1 MTSATFSLRLK
12 NSFVSVAKVF
22 RQPSYILLAFVGA
35 FFASGLILWSL
46 NLDLVGY
53 ILFQAPL
60 AIGGKINFFLDI
72 YTEVYTTYTSIQGT
86 GIVIFSILFG
96 INLGVL
102 VYVFKHKGFQAIP
115 KKSGVGGLM
124 FAVLGGG
131 CIACGTSLI
140 APLLATLGA
149 TTAPFVRDLA
159 TIFNLIGSLL
169 LLYSIY
175 KLGEIISIIFTK
187 QKLENNQVTDN

>member
-1 MTSATFSLRLK
+1 MSKSLVSLRLR
-12 NSFVSVAKVF
+12 NSFVSVAKVYK
-22 RQPSYILLAFVGA
+22 RPSYILLAVVGV

-46 NLDLVGY
+46 NLGLVGY

-60 AIGGKINFFLDI
+60 TIGGKINFFLDI
-72 YTEVYTTYTSIQGT
+72 YKEIYTTYTSIQGT
-86 GIVIFSILFG
+86 GIVIFSFLFG

-102 VYVFKHKGFQAIP
+102 VYVLKHKGFQAIP

-175 KLGEIISIIFTK
+175 KLGEIVSIIFAK
-187 QKLENNQVTDN
+187 EKLENNREAVR